1 MSWLPN
7 DYFRDQRKPNWCP
20 GCGNYATLVALR
32 QALCDLQIDP
42 ASVVIVG
49 GIGCGANLPYWM
61 DTYSL
66 IALHGRAIPT
76 AMGVK
81 LANPKLHV
89 IVVAGDGDTYGIG
102 LGHFIHAIRNDVNIT
117 LLVGNN
123 GVYGLT
129 KGQASPTAKKGQMT
143 PSTPRGLL
151 YDPLNP
157 LALAITTGCRFVA
170 RGYAGDADQLADLMK
185 QAINFDGLAYIDI
198 LQPCVKYNKNF
209 GYPYYQDRVVDLQKT
224 AHPVQNRMMALDA
237 ALRVEEKIPTGIL
250 FLEPK

>member
-1 MSWLPN
+1 MPWLPGN
-7 DYFRDQRKPNWCP
+7 YLRDQRKPNWCP
-20 GCGNYATLVALR
+20 GCGNYAILVALR
-32 QALCDLQIDP
+32 QALCDQQIDP

-49 GIGCGANLPYWM
+49 GIGCGAALPYWV

-76 AMGVK
+76 AAGVK

-89 IVVAGDGDTYGIG
+89 IVAAGDGDTYGIG
-102 LGHFIHAIRNDVNIT
+102 LGHFLHAIRSDVNIT

-129 KGQASPTAKKGQMT
+129 KGQASPTAGKGQVT

-157 LALAITTGCRFVA
+157 LALAITAGCRFVA
-170 RGYAGDADQLADLMK
+170 RGYAGNADQLTDLMK
-185 QAINFDGLAYIDI
+185 QALNFNGLAYIDI

-209 GYPYYQDRVVDLQKT
+209 GYPYYQDRVVDLQKV
-224 AHPVQNRMMALDA
+224 AHPVQNRSKAWEVALGAEDG
-237 ALRVEEKIPTGIL
+237 IPTGIF
-250 FLEPK
+250 FLESK